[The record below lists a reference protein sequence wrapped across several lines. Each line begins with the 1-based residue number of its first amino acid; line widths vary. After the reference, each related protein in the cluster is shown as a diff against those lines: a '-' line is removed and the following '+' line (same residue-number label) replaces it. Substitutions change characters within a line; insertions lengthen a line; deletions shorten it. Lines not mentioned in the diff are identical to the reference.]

1 MEPYEVN
8 PPTRRHRSWFR
19 VGAALAFIAGVAAL
33 VWALVETPKERD
45 LSLYP
50 NADRPSSQ
58 EPRPEQP
65 ANQEAYSDPAGAV
78 ATSGTERRDPT
89 AAPGEDASAPD
100 VVRNLDQILGGR
112 DPKELVGRQVEFEA
126 PVLDDGNPVTFWIGT
141 GDDRLLVVM
150 GRDSRD
156 VQDRQTSTPP
166 SHGIAPVQRGQQ
178 AIISGTIQEVPSA
191 EERYNWRLTRE
202 QTRELERRG
211 VYVRAHSVRTNGHGE

>member
-1 MEPYEVN
+1 MKPALHGGMEPYEVN

-19 VGAALAFIAGVAAL
+19 VGAALAFIAGLAAL

-50 NADRPSSQ
+50 N
-58 EPRPEQP
+58 
-65 ANQEAYSDPAGAV
+65 
-78 ATSGTERRDPT
+78 
-89 AAPGEDASAPD
+89 

-166 SHGIAPVQRGQQ
+166 SHGIPPVQRGQQ

-211 VYVRAHSVRTNGHGE
+211 VYVRAHSVRSYGHGV